1 MQTII
6 ENPFSEIF
14 RKLTAIEN
22 QIRFLH
28 QNQNRPEP
36 DFLTVDQ
43 AAAFLNFSKGTI
55 YKKCSL
61 GELPHYKSGKKLHF
75 KKSELTRLLETGKID
90 VN

>member
-1 MQTII
+1 MEPIN
-6 ENPFSEIF
+6 NPFETILKRLSG
-14 RKLTAIEN
+14 IEN

-43 AAAFLNFSKGTI
+43 AAAFLNFSKGTV

-75 KKSELTRLLETGKID
+75 KKSELQK
-90 VN
+90 